1 MFKLSTEIETEL
13 RQRFQN
19 PLREFQLWKPSAQR
33 LLDTTVHVSD
43 PALTDA
49 FLRQME
55 VMTLEHLE
63 S

>member
-49 FLRQME
+49 FLRQIE
-55 VMTLEHLE
+55 VMTL
-63 S
+63 